1 MFSASNKKI
10 QNALDQLGEQDFQFT
25 TAKKASKAYA
35 RSDLCCANCLTTET
49 PVWRRDIFNRYVCN
63 ACGIY
68 SRLHKADRP
77 VNNAEDRESLRKR
90 KVVHNDHDQDS
101 SKSQRLDD
109 IPKSESGKT
118 YSPASEISGRNCSY
132 RIVDNSS
139 LPPYIVNAVHQ
150 SKEVSKLRIENL
162 SNPELH
168 PFTNV
173 NSLDHLDYARHSD
186 SQRFHNNVSNTLAP
200 IRSVP
205 RKLMPK
211 SNLEYEYGSNTS
223 VESKGIIPEFS
234 FLSVLANEATT
245 PTTRNRRS
253 PSNPMALKHFIS

>member
-10 QNALDQLGEQDFQFT
+10 QNALDQLGEQDFQFAT
-25 TAKKASKAYA
+25 SKKPSKAYA

-49 PVWRRDIFNRYVCN
+49 PVWRRDILNRYVCN

-77 VNNAEDRESLRKR
+77 VNNAEDRETLRKR
-90 KVVHNDHDQDS
+90 KVGHYDYDRAS

-118 YSPASEISGRNCSY
+118 Y
-132 RIVDNSS
+132 RILDHFARLSNSS
-139 LPPYIVNAVHQ
+139 SPPHIVNAVHQ
-150 SKEVSKLRIENL
+150 SKVVSKLRMENL

-168 PFTNV
+168 PSTNV
-173 NSLDHLDYARHSD
+173 HSLDHLDYARHSD
-186 SQRFHNNVSNTLAP
+186 SQRYHNNVNNTLCP

-205 RKLMPK
+205 RKLMSK

-223 VESKGIIPEFS
+223 VESKGIIPEFLG
-234 FLSVLANEATT
+234 LSVLANEALT

-253 PSNPMALKHFIS
+253 SSNPMALKHFIS